1 MHYIGKLPT
10 ALGFDSVGVQSE
22 GSYLPDVS
30 YSVFNFV
37 DENSGKNMT
46 IEDVANVA
54 TVTIKRLETNGKT
67 FFMSSSY

>member
-10 ALGFDSVGVQSE
+10 AAGFYSVGVQAG

-30 YSVFNFV
+30 YSIFNFV
-37 DENSGKNMT
+37 DENNGRNMT
-46 IEDVANVA
+46 IEDIANVA

-67 FFMSSSY
+67 FFMSGF